1 MEISC
6 LPEEI
11 MCMILE
17 MMSLHDL
24 KNVNLVCRQWHRLG
38 RDPKLW
44 RAALCMTVTYRN
56 VDMLEEM
63 LNSKWL
69 VAVKKMKLNTKMMKI
84 SSWQYV
90 LKEVEKSGRIEE
102 VVIQKDFFEGEY
114 TIYNIVCP
122 PKINT

>member
-1 MEISC
+1 
-6 LPEEI
+6 
-11 MCMILE
+11 
-17 MMSLHDL
+17 
-24 KNVNLVCRQWHRLG
+24 
-38 RDPKLW
+38 
-44 RAALCMTVTYRN
+44 
-56 VDMLEEM
+56 MLEEM

-114 TIYNIVCP
+114 TILFVRQR
-122 PKINT
+122 

>member
-1 MEISC
+1 
-6 LPEEI
+6 
-11 MCMILE
+11 
-17 MMSLHDL
+17 
-24 KNVNLVCRQWHRLG
+24 
-38 RDPKLW
+38 
-44 RAALCMTVTYRN
+44 MTVTYRN

-102 VVIQKDFFEGEY
+102 VVIQKNFFEGEY
-114 TIYNIVCP
+114 TILFVRQR
-122 PKINT
+122 